1 MTALIVKMVLCL
13 VVALVLG
20 FLIGWFLSKALRKEQ
35 ENLASDDLYS
45 TIEVQKEQIEKL
57 EKQYA
62 DEKLLVTQ
70 YNDQNRELKGK
81 LLQKINLLKDKSDT
95 LLELQNKL
103 QSSSPTKN
111 DTIELREKNYT
122 LVKQM
127 EALHVAAEKKEKEIE
142 EFESVL
148 IKAEETIEI
157 KEKCCKVLEDKL
169 AEYTSTKVDDELLIS
184 KDQFTQIE
192 NKLVEYQTRI
202 DVLKKENEALGGKS
216 LKRKNGI
223 SELDDL
229 SIVKLFRDTYKKIT
243 KS

>member
-127 EALHVAAEKKEKEIE
+127 EALH
-142 EFESVL
+142 S
-148 IKAEETIEI
+148 
-157 KEKCCKVLEDKL
+157 C
-169 AEYTSTKVDDELLIS
+169 S
-184 KDQFTQIE
+184 
-192 NKLVEYQTRI
+192 
-202 DVLKKENEALGGKS
+202 
-216 LKRKNGI
+216 
-223 SELDDL
+223 
-229 SIVKLFRDTYKKIT
+229 
-243 KS
+243 